1 MECKVSFENKTFS
14 DEKQAANELA
24 FCHYPVEVSFCHYP
38 VEVSAGGKTPVF
50 VSFDEARRFVAE
62 VFSAGA
68 GDGGGRAS
76 DGE

>member
-24 FCHYPVEVSFCHYP
+24 FCHYPVEVS
-38 VEVSAGGKTPVF
+38 AGGKTPVF
-50 VSFDEARRFVAE
+50 ASFDEARRFVAE

>member
-1 MECKVSFENKTFS
+1 MKCKVSFENKTFS

-24 FCHYPVEVSFCHYP
+24 FCRYP

-50 VSFDEARRFVAE
+50 ASFDEARRFVAE

>member
-24 FCHYPVEVSFCHYP
+24 FCHYT